1 MKTYNPFYKF
11 NKWFWAISFALGI
24 LISSLSAQIIGDDDE
39 EDEVPIN
46 IVKADKFLVK
56 VNSKPVE
63 ITEELEIPEGQRL
76 FVNVSQLKPNTY
88 VIVKFQKIGMK
99 VGETKMFL
107 ANNQGVIDLEVQTP
121 KPGIGGTA
129 YLKYTA
135 SSGKEVEMKIKVKFN
150 KNLKI

>member
-1 MKTYNPFYKF
+1 MKSVTEF
-11 NKWFWAISFALGI
+11 NKWLLAICFILGM
-24 LISSLSAQIIGDDDE
+24 LVSSLSAQIIGDDE
-39 EDEVPIN
+39 EEETPVN

-76 FVNVSQLKPNTY
+76 YVNVSQLKPNTY
-88 VIVKFQKIGMK
+88 IMVKFQKIGMK

-107 ANNQGVIDLEVQTP
+107 ANHQGVVDLEVQTP

-129 YLKYTA
+129 LLKYTA

>member
-1 MKTYNPFYKF
+1 MKSVTEF
-11 NKWFWAISFALGI
+11 NKWLLAICFVLAI
-24 LISSLSAQIIGDDDE
+24 LVSSLSAQIIGDDE
-39 EDEVPIN
+39 EEETPVN
-46 IVKADKFLVK
+46 IIKADKFLVK
-56 VNSKPVE
+56 VNTKPVE

-76 FVNVSQLKPNTY
+76 YVNVSQLKPNTY

-107 ANNQGVIDLEVQTP
+107 ANHQGVVDLEVQTP

-129 YLKYTA
+129 LLKYTA

>member
-1 MKTYNPFYKF
+1 MKSMVQF
-11 NKWFWAISFALGI
+11 NKWLLAICFIIGMLV
-24 LISSLSAQIIGDDDE
+24 SSLSAQIIGDD
-39 EDEVPIN
+39 EDNEEVPVN

-76 FVNVSQLKPNTY
+76 YVNVSQLKPNTY

-99 VGETKMFL
+99 LGETKMFL

-121 KPGIGGTA
+121 KPGVGGTA

>member
-1 MKTYNPFYKF
+1 MKSVVQF
-11 NKWFWAISFALGI
+11 NKWLLAICFILGM
-24 LISSLSAQIIGDDDE
+24 LVSSLSAQVIGDDDE
-39 EDEVPIN
+39 DDEAVPVN

-63 ITEELEIPEGQRL
+63 ITEDLEIPEGQRL
-76 FVNVSQLKPNTY
+76 YVNVSQLKPNTY

-99 VGETKMFL
+99 LGETKMFL
-107 ANNQGVIDLEVQTP
+107 ANNHGVVDLEIQTP
-121 KPGIGGTA
+121 KPGVGGTA
-129 YLKYTA
+129 FLKYTA